1 MNKIRPDDKRQEIIR
16 KFDACMDE
24 FFARTTGFCEEAERI
39 VNSDEDNSKV
49 YLSAIGLMMDLQI
62 VYDNAVKYCDE
73 IKYSMLDI
81 RIDENL
87 NFKKGMEERLVAF
100 RKMVAS
106 MISSGSLG
114 VDYNEMNDKIN
125 SEEGG
130 IVDMSDTTDIQ
141 LFSRNLSKDLAD
153 KTIPIFESIA
163 KVVAFLDGMFVELT
177 TLNKTRTDD
186 DYRNIYD
193 RSFEK
198 YKASDRWITYR
209 DRYLPTR
216 IQEDYDGKIE
226 KMTSQSFDFEIK
238 RLLNRI
244 YEDNDLEEVWTSY
257 SDSALE
263 TCKYFV
269 SRDLKDDSVI
279 QRYFRHVAIIDH
291 IKEQK
296 MHFEKNIIRIGQDSL
311 LAKKVQFIKPYSEYR
326 LLAAWPDIIDYMGDS
341 GKAFGIRWC
350 CLHHALAFDKRI
362 NNVRFSTF
370 MRWFMKFVKAFDLI
384 SESNLSQCAS
394 NYFVVTTSAQWSEL
408 KYKEYIESGKDKS
421 RKGNNHYN
429 ELENG
434 RIFDK
439 MYMTAEKLRQIL
451 KKHS

>member
-177 TLNKTRTDD
+177 TLNKTRKDD

-244 YEDNDLEEVWTSY
+244 HEDNDLEEVWTSY

-279 QRYFRHVAIIDH
+279 LRYFRNVAIIDH

>member
-49 YLSAIGLMMDLQI
+49 YLSAIALMMDLQI

-87 NFKKGMEERLVAF
+87 IFKKGMEERLVAF

-163 KVVAFLDGMFVELT
+163 NVVAYLDGMFVELT

-244 YEDNDLEEVWTSY
+244 HEDNDLEEVWTSY

-279 QRYFRHVAIIDH
+279 QRYFRNVAIIDH

>member
-1 MNKIRPDDKRQEIIR
+1 MKKIRPDDNRYDIIR
-16 KFDACMDE
+16 KFDDCMVE

-49 YLSAIGLMMDLQI
+49 YLLAMGLMMDLQI
-62 VYDNAVKYCDE
+62 VYDNAVTYCEE
-73 IKYSMLDI
+73 IKNSMLDI

-87 NFKKGMEERLVAF
+87 KFKKSMEERLVSF
-100 RKMVAS
+100 RKMVES
-106 MISSGSLG
+106 MINCGSLG

-125 SEEGG
+125 NDEEVS
-130 IVDMSDTTDIQ
+130 IEMTDTTDIQ
-141 LFSRNLSKDLAD
+141 LFSRNLSKNLAD
-153 KTIPIFESIA
+153 KTIPIFEYISN
-163 KVVAFLDGMFVELT
+163 VVAYLDGMFVELT

-193 RSFEK
+193 ISFEK
-198 YKASDRWITYR
+198 YKASDRWIVYR

-216 IQEDYDGKIE
+216 IQENYDGKIE

-238 RLLNRI
+238 RILNRI
-244 YEDNDLEEVWTSY
+244 HGDIDLEEVWTSY

-269 SRDLKDDSVI
+269 SKEMKDDSVI
-279 QRYFRHVAIIDH
+279 QRYFRNVAIIDH
-291 IKEQK
+291 INEQK
-296 MHFEKNIIRIGQDSL
+296 IYFEKNIIRVGQDSL

-341 GKAFGIRWC
+341 GKAYGIRWC

-370 MRWFMKFVKAFDLI
+370 MRWFMKFVKVNDLI

-394 NYFVVTTSAQWSEL
+394 NYFVVTTSAQWSEM

-421 RKGNNHYN
+421 RKGKNHYN
-429 ELENG
+429 DAENG
-434 RIFDK
+434 RTFER